1 MNKRFTIKSIL
12 LATLW
17 ISIAAGTVVL
27 LVSAIQK
34 KDKQHCKGVH
44 INIDGVANNFFLDKK
59 DIQASIRSISDG
71 NPVGK
76 AIGSFDLKAIEQEL
90 QKNIW
95 VKNVQLFFDNN
106 EMLQVAVLER
116 EPVAR
121 IFTNN
126 GATFYIDSSLTILP
140 LSDKFSARLP
150 VFTNFPTDKKVLIKA
165 DSTLLKDILL
175 VSNTIQENPF
185 LMAMIDQVDI
195 TPQRTFEMVPKF
207 GNNIIVFGDAN
218 DVNEKFK
225 KLELFY
231 KDVIVKAGWNKYS
244 VIDIQYKNQV
254 VAKRKGV
261 EEVAADSM
269 RTLQLMKAIAEN
281 AERMASDSVQIIQQD
296 NEHNTTNSN
305 LIQQS
310 IERDDNNTSPN
321 TIEKPQPQG
330 AASEKPISSAAP
342 AVTGKTA
349 VTATKQT
356 VAAPVKKAVTKPAAS
371 AAKPV
376 QQTPSNAKT
385 PKLVMPKP
393 LSKHANND
401 Y

>member
-44 INIDGVANNFFLDKK
+44 INIEGVTNNFFVDKK

-76 AIGSFDLKAIEQEL
+76 AIGSFKLKAIEQEL
-90 QKNIW
+90 QRNIW

-106 EMLQVAVLER
+106 EILQVAVLER

-165 DSTLLKDILL
+165 DSALLKDILL
-175 VSNTIQENPF
+175 VSNTIQGNSF

-218 DVNEKFK
+218 DVIEKFK

-231 KDVIVKAGWNKYS
+231 KEVIVKAGWNKYS

-254 VAKRKGV
+254 VAKRKGA
-261 EEVAADSM
+261 EEVKADSM
-269 RTLQLMKAIAEN
+269 HTLQLMKSIAEN
-281 AERMASDSVQIIQQD
+281 AERMASDSTQMILQD

-310 IERDDNNTSPN
+310 IERDDNNTLPN
-321 TIEKPQPQG
+321 TSEKPQPQG
-330 AASEKPISSAAP
+330 AATEKSTSPAAP
-342 AVTGKTA
+342 VVSSKPAITT
-349 VTATKQT
+349 TKQT
-356 VAAPVKKAVTKPAAS
+356 VLAPVKKVEIKPA
-371 AAKPV
+371 
-376 QQTPSNAKT
+376 QNTTPADVKK

-393 LSKHANND
+393 LPKKTNND